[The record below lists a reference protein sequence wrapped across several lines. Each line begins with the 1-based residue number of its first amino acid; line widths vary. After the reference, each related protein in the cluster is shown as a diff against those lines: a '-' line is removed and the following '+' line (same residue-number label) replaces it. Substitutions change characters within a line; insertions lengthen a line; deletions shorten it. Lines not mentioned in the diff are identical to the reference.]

1 MGKFLIRDSNELDY
15 QTIVDINDVEVQY
28 TSPMDVKRLR
38 YLDQLSAYHRVA
50 VVEGNIAAMGRNC
63 SYQNENY
70 DWFSSLYP
78 GFLYIDRIVVD
89 AKYAGLKIGTMLYRD
104 IFHYAVLI
112 AFLSSPVSTILY
124 RQMNRLA
131 YFTRNSG
138 LKKSVCNGYV
148 TVLRRCH
155 FKLQRYSKSLHAA
168 KLLNSL
174 ILSTRDIHRR
184 WRNCRKSKTLDSLS
198 QPIVSYHRPLTTR

>member
-1 MGKFLIRDSNELDY
+1 MGKFLIRDSSELDY

-38 YLDQLSAYHRVA
+38 DLDQLSAYHRVA
-50 VVEGNIAAMGRNC
+50 VVGGNIAAFLLAMGRNC

-104 IFHYAVLI
+104 IFHYARSNSIPIITCEYNLI
-112 AFLSSPVSTILY
+112 PPNEPSRLFHEKFGFKEVGMQWICNSTKKVS
-124 RQMNRLA
+124 
-131 YFTRNSG
+131 
-138 LKKSVCNGYV
+138 
-148 TVLRRCH
+148 
-155 FKLQRYSKSLHAA
+155 LQAA
-168 KLLNSL
+168 E
-174 ILSTRDIHRR
+174 
-184 WRNCRKSKTLDSLS
+184 
-198 QPIVSYHRPLTTR
+198 V